1 MSVVLEGPVRAGGA
15 VVAALVRQEI
25 VPHGPRPGLAVTG
38 FRQPVALLIRT
49 HGATRAFGP
58 DGAALP
64 PEEVERL
71 RPGTLAEIATE
82 T

>member
-1 MSVVLEGPVRAGGA
+1 VSVALEGPVRSGGV

-25 VPHGPRPGLAVTG
+25 VPHRARPGLAVTG
-38 FRQPVALLIRT
+38 SRHPVALLIRAE
-49 HGATRAFGP
+49 GATLAFGP

-64 PEEVERL
+64 PEEIEHL
-71 RPGTLAEIATE
+71 RPGTLAEIAAE